1 MQAMKQANISDAS
14 KCYFIDDS
22 RLNIV
27 SAKRLGWGHCVHFHE
42 IGLETVEGGKLKTL
56 ARDANTVDPEAV
68 TEISD
73 LEELRTV
80 WSDIFV

>member
-1 MQAMKQANISDAS
+1 
-14 KCYFIDDS
+14 
-22 RLNIV
+22 
-27 SAKRLGWGHCVHFHE
+27 VHFHE